1 MKNDIE
7 PSTGWPIDSISMCER
22 MDPNWCKNDDLA
34 LERPR
39 RTKINPS
46 RQGKRTQCQAYMLLC
61 PRVQKLMR
69 NSCNTCR
76 MDGGHMHSP
85 FLQRRGLSACV
96 PTTEHK
102 KNRSQHETYLEGHMT
117 EHPGRQPTIS
127 LAPLLHDW
135 LDVGACRPAKRETSA
150 APFIEHRNCSCSGV
164 LMLPGRAIRTHPS
177 NALPGTSYRSM
188 AAQQASTALRPKPP
202 LQ

>member
-1 MKNDIE
+1 MHHVSNAPAYAKRFHIGWDHIGWDHIGWDPLAKSQPTLQKLRQKKTAHRHVKNDIE

-22 MDPNWCKNDDLA
+22 MDPNWCKNEDLA

-85 FLQRRGLSACV
+85 LSYKEEV
-96 PTTEHK
+96 
-102 KNRSQHETYLEGHMT
+102 
-117 EHPGRQPTIS
+117 
-127 LAPLLHDW
+127 
-135 LDVGACRPAKRETSA
+135 
-150 APFIEHRNCSCSGV
+150 
-164 LMLPGRAIRTHPS
+164 
-177 NALPGTSYRSM
+177 
-188 AAQQASTALRPKPP
+188 
-202 LQ
+202 